1 MFSCVRKFHTL
12 EKFVTWLLEKNSDL
26 KTMVGHE
33 LMPALDGLP
42 NPASKF
48 LGINLDLFEAN

>member
-1 MFSCVRKFHTL
+1 M
-12 EKFVTWLLEKNSDL
+12 TWLLEKNSDL